1 VLTKLIQRISAEAK
15 ALPVGSLAELDALC
29 QEVRV

>member
-1 VLTKLIQRISAEAK
+1 VLTKLIQRISADVK

-29 QEVRV
+29 QEVGP